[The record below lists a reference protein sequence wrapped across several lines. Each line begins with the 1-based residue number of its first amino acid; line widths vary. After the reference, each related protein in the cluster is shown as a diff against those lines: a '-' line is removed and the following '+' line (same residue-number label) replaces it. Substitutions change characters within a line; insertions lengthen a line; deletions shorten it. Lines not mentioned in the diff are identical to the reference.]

1 MMNKVS
7 CLVLLIL
14 TSIAISTN
22 AFAQTRPVRERID
35 FNESWLFQKGDP
47 DGTGDSLSYDKIKD
61 WVRATGNEFVRD
73 GIKRVRPAQN
83 LGENVAYT
91 KGDYNDSGWRKLT
104 LPHDWG
110 IEGPF
115 NQDYPGETGKLPWFG
130 VGWYRKHFNVAADE
144 KDRHLFL
151 HLDGAMAYSS
161 IWLNGQ
167 FVGGWPYGYASYEVD
182 LTPYLKF
189 GNENVIA
196 IRLDNP
202 PDSSRWYPGGGL
214 YRNVWLVKTSPVHVA
229 NWGTYITTPNISKIA
244 GTVDQRI
251 TVRNDSSTA
260 QKARVFGMVYQ
271 LGPRGNRVGLP
282 LMHGWNEVDI
292 PAGGVQ
298 VTQVVGNVASPK
310 LWSLKARNLYVVITT
325 IEQQGK
331 VIDEYETVFGFRT
344 IKFDEKEGF
353 YLNGEHVY
361 LKGVCDHHD
370 LGALGSALNIRALE
384 RQLEILKEMGVNA
397 IRTSHNPPAPELL
410 ELADRMGFVVMD
422 EAFDE
427 WRRAK
432 KKNAYHLIFDD
443 WHEKD
448 LRAQI
453 RRDRNH
459 PAIILWSIGNEIGE
473 QGSPEGHALA
483 ATLTKIVHEE
493 DPTRPT
499 TAAANNRNSGYNGF
513 QKSVDVFGY
522 NYQYADYGKFREANP
537 LMPLFGNETA
547 STVSSRGD
555 YYFPVD
561 ADKSKGRADFQVS
574 SYDLYAPR
582 WAVPPDTEFEAQDRY
597 SYVGGEFVWTGF
609 DYLGEPTP
617 YDRDSTTLLEFS
629 DPAAKER
636 MVKELKDLGHIRV
649 PSRSSYFGIV
659 DLCGF
664 KKDRFY
670 IYQARWRP
678 DLPMAHILPHWNWP
692 ERVGLVTPV
701 HVYTSGDEAELF
713 LNGKSL
719 GRKKR
724 EQYQYR
730 LRWDDVKYEP
740 GELRVVAYKKGKR
753 WAEDVMKTTGAVS
766 KVALSADRTRIK
778 ADGRDLSFVTVRL
791 IDTAGLLVPR
801 SKNRIK
807 FSVSGPGEIVA
818 VDNGDA
824 TSHESFQSPER
835 NAYNGMALVV
845 VRTKKGKPGQI
856 RLHAESNGLRA
867 ADAIVISVR

>member
-1 MMNKVS
+1 MNLKALL
-7 CLVLLIL
+7 LVLFVFLL
-14 TSIAISTN
+14 VTNTQAQPRQRIS
-22 AFAQTRPVRERID
+22 

-47 DGTGDSLSYDKIKD
+47 DGTGDKLSYDKIKD

-73 GIKRVRPAQN
+73 GVKRTRPGGL
-83 LGENVAYT
+83 LGDDVAYT
-91 KGDYNDSGWRKLT
+91 GASFNDAGWRKVT

-115 NQDYPGETGKLPWFG
+115 SQDLSGETGKLPWSG
-130 VGWYRKHFNVAADE
+130 VGWYRKHFSLGANE
-144 KDRHLFL
+144 KRRRIFL
-151 HLDGAMAYSS
+151 QLDGAMAYSVV
-161 IWLNGQ
+161 WLNGQ
-167 FVGGWPYGYASYEVD
+167 FVGGWPYGYASYELD

-189 GNENVIA
+189 GADNVIA
-196 IRLDNP
+196 IRLENP
-202 PDSSRWYPGGGL
+202 PESSRWYPGAGL
-214 YRNVWLVKTSPVHVA
+214 YRNVWLLKTPPLHVA
-229 NWGTYITTPNISKIA
+229 NWGTYVTTPNISATA
-244 GTVDQRI
+244 GTVDLKVAVKNDTADVAKAKVLMRI
-251 TVRNDSSTA
+251 YA
-260 QKARVFGMVYQ
+260 
-271 LGPRGNRVGLP
+271 LGPNNQKLGSLLNDGIADV
-282 LMHGWNEVDI
+282 NI
-292 PAGGVQ
+292 PAGG
-298 VTQVVGNVASPK
+298 TQMASLVANVPK
-310 LWSLKARNLYVVITT
+310 PRLWSLKQRNLYTVVTSIEQAGVVID
-325 IEQQGK
+325 K
-331 VIDEYETVFGFRT
+331 YETTFGFRT
-344 IKFDEKEGF
+344 IKFDEKQGF

-370 LGALGSALNIRALE
+370 LGALGAAVNVRALQ

-422 EAFDE
+422 EAFDA

-432 KKNAYHLIFDD
+432 KKNDYHLLFDD

-459 PAIILWSIGNEIGE
+459 PSIILWSIGNEIGE
-473 QGSPEGHALA
+473 QGNAEGHALA
-483 ATLTKIVHEE
+483 ASLTKIVHEE

-522 NYQYADYGKFREANP
+522 NYQYADYAKFREANP
-537 LMPLFGNETA
+537 MMPLFGNETA
-547 STVSSRGD
+547 STVSSRGE
-555 YYFPVD
+555 YFFPVD

-582 WAVPPDTEFEAQDRY
+582 WAWPPDTEFEAQDRNPF
-597 SYVGGEFVWTGF
+597 VGGEFVWTGF

-617 YDRDSTTLLEFS
+617 YGGDSTTALEFTDAS
-629 DPAAKER
+629 VKER
-636 MVKELKDLGHIRV
+636 MLNELKELGHIRV

-678 DLPMAHILPHWNWP
+678 DFPMAHILPHWNWP
-692 ERVGLVTPV
+692 ERVGMVTPV

-719 GRKKR
+719 GRKKK

-740 GELRVVAYKKGKR
+740 GELHVVAYKNGKR
-753 WAEDVMKTTGAVS
+753 WAEDVVKTTGAPAQIS
-766 KVALSADRTRIK
+766 LSADRARIK
-778 ADGRDLSFVTVRL
+778 ADGQDLSFVTVR
-791 IDTAGLLVPR
+791 IVDRAGLLVPR
-801 SKNRIK
+801 SNNRIK
-807 FSVSGPGEIVA
+807 FSVDGPGEIVA

-824 TSHESFQSPER
+824 TSHESFQSPQR
-835 NAYNGMALVV
+835 DAYNGMALVV
-845 VRTKKGKPGQI
+845 VRIKKGKPGVV
-856 RLHAESNGLRA
+856 RLHAESDGLRGA
-867 ADAIVISVR
+867 TTQLFGVQ

>member
-14 TSIAISTN
+14 TSIALSTT
-22 AFAQTRPVRERID
+22 AFTQTRPVRERVS

-83 LGENVAYT
+83 LGEDVAYT
-91 KGDYNDSGWRKLT
+91 KGNYNDSGWRKLT

-130 VGWYRKHFNVAADE
+130 VGWYRKHFNVVAGDL
-144 KDRHLFL
+144 DRHLFL

-167 FVGGWPYGYASYEVD
+167 FVGGWPYGHASYEVD
-182 LTPYLKF
+182 LTPHLKF
-189 GNENVIA
+189 GGENVIA

-244 GTVDQRI
+244 GTVEQTI

-260 QKARVFGMVYQ
+260 QKARVFGQVYQ

-282 LMHGWNEVDI
+282 LMHGWGEVDI
-292 PAGGVQ
+292 PAGSAQ
-298 VTQVVGNVASPK
+298 VTQVIGNVARPK
-310 LWSLKARNLYVVITT
+310 LWSLKTRNLYVVVTT
-325 IEQQGK
+325 IEQEGK

-370 LGALGSALNIRALE
+370 LGALGSALNTRALE

-432 KKNAYHLIFDD
+432 KKNAYHVIFDD

-459 PAIILWSIGNEIGE
+459 PSIILWSIGNEIGE

-483 ATLTKIVHEE
+483 AALTKIVHEE

-555 YYFPVD
+555 YYFP
-561 ADKSKGRADFQVS
+561 
-574 SYDLYAPR
+574 
-582 WAVPPDTEFEAQDRY
+582 
-597 SYVGGEFVWTGF
+597 
-609 DYLGEPTP
+609 
-617 YDRDSTTLLEFS
+617 
-629 DPAAKER
+629 
-636 MVKELKDLGHIRV
+636 
-649 PSRSSYFGIV
+649 
-659 DLCGF
+659 
-664 KKDRFY
+664 
-670 IYQARWRP
+670 
-678 DLPMAHILPHWNWP
+678 
-692 ERVGLVTPV
+692 
-701 HVYTSGDEAELF
+701 
-713 LNGKSL
+713 
-719 GRKKR
+719 
-724 EQYQYR
+724 
-730 LRWDDVKYEP
+730 
-740 GELRVVAYKKGKR
+740 
-753 WAEDVMKTTGAVS
+753 
-766 KVALSADRTRIK
+766 
-778 ADGRDLSFVTVRL
+778 
-791 IDTAGLLVPR
+791 
-801 SKNRIK
+801 
-807 FSVSGPGEIVA
+807 
-818 VDNGDA
+818 
-824 TSHESFQSPER
+824 
-835 NAYNGMALVV
+835 
-845 VRTKKGKPGQI
+845 
-856 RLHAESNGLRA
+856 
-867 ADAIVISVR
+867 